1 MSDRC
6 YMIEI
11 HCAEGHRR
19 WDWGSFLDVA
29 KEPRDPR
36 AWIYTRPL
44 HFIEPPE
51 FKGGGVVNLQRK
63 GNPERNGDDPLTKKY
78 KLRCSECRFT
88 VHRRAEPVEAA
99 LTALADGSAQ
109 ETIEIS

>member
-11 HCAEGHRR
+11 YCAEGHRR
-19 WDWGSFLDVA
+19 WDLGSFLDVA

-36 AWIYTRPL
+36 AWKYIRD
-44 HFIEPPE
+44 
-51 FKGGGVVNLQRK
+51 VQRR
-63 GNPERNGDDPLTKKY
+63 GHPERHGDDPLTIKY

-88 VHRRAEPVEAA
+88 VHHRAEPVEAA

-109 ETIEIS
+109 EGIEISLRGLAASIRAISTGA